1 MGDEGEVV
9 ECTPIPGKHL
19 CHKPMAPVCC
29 HDTTDPQ
36 YPQLPDCSRGIFW
49 TDSVDQIA
57 AQFGIDPRVLCEY
70 NNMTN
75 CNALSFRC
83 SALAI
88 PIH

>member
-19 CHKPMAPVCC
+19 CHKPMAPVCY
-29 HDTTDPQ
+29 HDTL
-36 YPQLPDCSRGIFW
+36 QLPDCGQGIFW

-57 AQFGIDPRVLCEY
+57 AQFGIDPKRLCEY

-75 CNALSFRC
+75 CSALSFRC